1 MRLEQILDE
10 TLELLEAY
18 EEGYNFKT
26 YGDLQKSR
34 YQHSKPE
41 EDRQIRSDMYKN
53 TVGNPEAA
61 KKGWKKRKANVEKDK
76 ETTKRAAKKRAD
88 WYKNPTNKEKFM
100 RAIKKRL
107 NETKKVK

>member
-18 EEGYNFKT
+18 EEGYSFKT

-61 KKGWKKRKANVEKDK
+61 KKGWKKRKANVEKNK
-76 ETTKRAAKKRAD
+76 ETTKKAAKKRAD

-107 NETKKVK
+107 NEAKKN